1 MAARAGATAGPIPFP
16 FCDAATRE
24 CGIGAPFRPL
34 DAPPGLI
41 QDSIVGDIPLAGE
54 TMDEE
59 ISAMRGI
66 LLGVLTGATL
76 WLMIYAAT
84 FL

>member
-1 MAARAGATAGPIPFP
+1 MRYRSAISPIR
-16 FCDAATRE
+16 CT
-24 CGIGAPFRPL
+24 FRVDP
-34 DAPPGLI
+34 
-41 QDSIVGDIPLAGE
+41 DSIVGDIPLAGE

>member
-1 MAARAGATAGPIPFP
+1 MRYPTLLSLRFFVRRIVRRA
-16 FCDAATRE
+16 
-24 CGIGAPFRPL
+24 
-34 DAPPGLI
+34 LI
-41 QDSIVGDIPLAGE
+41 EESSDAGE
-54 TMDEE
+54 TQRMDEE
-59 ISAMRGI
+59 VNAMRGI